1 MNLPQPF
8 QFLHDAGR
16 QRSSYHGSRSS
27 TGVPRRQV
35 LLSGITGVLGAAAAC
50 RTSAASGLAAASG
63 TAAGETQS
71 RSPLAGSSEAP
82 SDSAVSS
89 PRAKSLII
97 IFLTGAASHHD
108 TFDMKPFAPAEIR
121 GEFQPISTSVPGL
134 QICEHLPR
142 LAARADKY
150 SLIRTLSHGDNNHLM
165 STHHLLTGHQQP
177 GGFFD
182 KVASRDDWPCYS
194 AACEFLR
201 PRSDGIP
208 AGVNLPTFLMSSPLT
223 WPGQH
228 AGFLGSKYDPW
239 QIVGNPAKDDFRVE
253 TLTLSNGLSSERLDQ
268 RRSLLNQLNGQQN
281 FALQSGSTAR
291 MSEDQRLA
299 FSMLT
304 SSGLVS
310 AFELHRE
317 PQAIRDRY
325 GRNIDG
331 QSLLL
336 ARRLVLA
343 GVPVVQV
350 NIGPVQNWDNHAAI
364 FQTLKER
371 LLPPLDLG
379 VSALLDDLD
388 ESGMLND
395 TMVIMLGEFGR
406 TPKINKDAGR
416 DHWGPCFFG
425 LFAGAGVRGGQVL
438 GTSDE
443 IGAYPATTAWS
454 PDDVGATI
462 YQALGIDPHSTVRD
476 RLGRP
481 VHLNTGTPI
490 DALYSGSFRS

>member
-1 MNLPQPF
+1 MNPPQPF
-8 QFLHDAGR
+8 QFLFDSGNQHSSR
-16 QRSSYHGSRSS
+16 RSNRS
-27 TGVPRRQV
+27 GAPLPRRQV
-35 LLSGITGVLGAAAAC
+35 LLSGITGGLGAAAGNRLHASMAGLSNPQND
-50 RTSAASGLAAASG
+50 SAAVP
-63 TAAGETQS
+63 S
-71 RSPLAGSSEAP
+71 RA
-82 SDSAVSS
+82 
-89 PRAKSLII
+89 RSLIV

-165 STHHLLTGHQQP
+165 STHHVLTGHQQP

-239 QIVGNPAKDDFRVE
+239 QIVGNPARDDFRVE
-253 TLTLSNGLSSERLDQ
+253 SLTLANGLNTERLDQ

-281 FALQSGSTAR
+281 LGTLSGSTAR

-304 SSGLVS
+304 SSGLAS

-336 ARRLVLA
+336 ARRLVQS
-343 GVPVVQV
+343 GVRIVQV

-364 FQTLKER
+364 FQTLKGR

-388 ESGMLND
+388 E
-395 TMVIMLGEFGR
+395 
-406 TPKINKDAGR
+406 
-416 DHWGPCFFG
+416 
-425 LFAGAGVRGGQVL
+425 
-438 GTSDE
+438 
-443 IGAYPATTAWS
+443 
-454 PDDVGATI
+454 
-462 YQALGIDPHSTVRD
+462 
-476 RLGRP
+476 
-481 VHLNTGTPI
+481 
-490 DALYSGSFRS
+490 